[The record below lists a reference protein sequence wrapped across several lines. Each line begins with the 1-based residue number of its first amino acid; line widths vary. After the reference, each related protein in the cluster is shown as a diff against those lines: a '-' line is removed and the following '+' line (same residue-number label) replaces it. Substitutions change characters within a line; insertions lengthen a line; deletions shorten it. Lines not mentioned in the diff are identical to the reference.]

1 MRSVVVSM
9 VSEAEIAKYLG
20 SVDFPATRD
29 EIVQEVARQG
39 APEDVL
45 KALRRMPPVDYRNR
59 AEVLRSAAVKEDLT
73 PSEHAA
79 RARDHTHQ
87 RIAEPLR
94 EPPPDNG

>member
-59 AEVLRSAAVKEDLT
+59 AEVLRSAAVKEDLP

>member
-1 MRSVVVSM
+1 M
-9 VSEAEIAKYLG
+9 VSEAEIAEYLG
-20 SVDFPATRD
+20 AVDFPATRD
-29 EIVQEVARQG
+29 EIVQEAARQG

-59 AEVLRSAAVKEDLT
+59 AEVLRSAAVEEELP

-94 EPPPDNG
+94 EPPPEGS